1 MRSTLRRYLRGEVS
15 LGRVFW
21 FDMLLVGTIV
31 NALTSAAALIAYAV
45 ELPGWLALA
54 IFLAPFPYNMAL
66 CLFVWRSATRKPSG
80 WSDMARGG
88 AVLWLLMVLIL

>member
-1 MRSTLRRYLRGEVS
+1 MRSTLKKYLRGEVP

-45 ELPGWLALA
+45 DLPGSLALA
-54 IFLAPFPYNMAL
+54 IFLSPLPYNIAL
-66 CLFVWRSATRKPSG
+66 CLFVWRSAARGQSG
-80 WSDMARGG
+80 WSDLARGS
-88 AVLWLLMVLIL
+88 AVLWLVVVLVF

>member
-1 MRSTLRRYLRGEVS
+1 MKNYLRGEVP

-31 NALTSAAALIAYAV
+31 NALTSAGALIVYAV
-45 ELPGWLALA
+45 DLPGWLALA
-54 IFLAPFPYNMAL
+54 IFLAPLPYNIAL
-66 CLFVWRSATRKPSG
+66 CLFVWRSATRKPSA

-88 AVLWLLMVLIL
+88 AVLWLFTVLIL